1 MLHIRL
7 TYIYTQKIHKFACS
21 LNIFTNTFMFHKK
34 QEEIHKNISRDP
46 ASFLMYCYIKERI
59 CTMDICGVCL
69 LCRHTK
75 SPSPLLHL
83 VSWLHFILTFSLNFS
98 VKCASFRVTDLYASF
113 IYLTLRLFNSE
124 GANFAAFVIFEI
136 YDHNN
141 RISLTTSILCLL
153 I

>member
-1 MLHIRL
+1 M
-7 TYIYTQKIHKFACS
+7 TYPYREETHTFAYS
-21 LNIFTNTFMFHKK
+21 LNVFTNTFLFHKK
-34 QEEIHKNISRDP
+34 QEEIHKNISPDP
-46 ASFLMYCYIKERI
+46 ASFVMYCYIKERL
-59 CTMDICGVCL
+59 CTVDICGVCL

-83 VSWLHFILTFSLNFS
+83 VSWLQFILTFSLNFS
-98 VKCASFRVTDLYASF
+98 VKCASFRVTGLYASF

-124 GANFAAFVIFEI
+124 WANFAAFVIFEI

-141 RISLTTSILCLL
+141 RISLTTSILCLK